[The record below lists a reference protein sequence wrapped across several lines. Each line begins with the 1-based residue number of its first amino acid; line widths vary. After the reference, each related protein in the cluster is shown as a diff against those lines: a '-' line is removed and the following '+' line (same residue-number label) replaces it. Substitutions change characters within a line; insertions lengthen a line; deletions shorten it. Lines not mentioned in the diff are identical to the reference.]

1 MNACASS
8 SSGPPVDVE
17 PSFMSPDGKLISK
30 AHADVIRGGVSKK
43 RINCARLSL
52 SSDDQKMKAAME
64 NRSPQK
70 KQAQKTSTKKKR
82 KKRIKLHLM

>member
-1 MNACASS
+1 MNECASS
-8 SSGPPVDVE
+8 SSGPPCDAE

-30 AHADVIRGGVSKK
+30 AHGDVIRGRVSKK
-43 RINCARLSL
+43 RSNCARLSL

-64 NRSPQK
+64 NHSPQK